1 MKLELNYK
9 SLIILFLLT
18 CVTLITIS
26 TALNA
31 KPTASHNPLE
41 RNDEKCDGGAILD
54 QITDQ
59 TDCETTPDIQKVT
72 WHRLDLCT
80 SEPTGPTLTATVD
93 RTNCSTFYKNDSGSE
108 VTIIKGSGTQV
119 GSAADYTALPYGTYT
134 HGVVTMGSTFKFTN
148 VVTFSGTMGD
158 GSAPIDSA
166 RCVTQ
171 TSSLGTIYGFE
182 SNRLNTQAR
191 RNIVCDDDEVASETT
206 VGINTLT
213 TDLNGNCYHL
223 ATFKATN
230 SNIDGYLL
238 ESDGTLQGD
247 VELNNDNNI
256 LDRAEFN
263 TTGCTGGT
271 SNGISRIL
279 GIMPMNLKITPETSG
294 LQIRYNNTR
303 GIKVDMSNTN
313 NVIFK
318 WDSAFFDFELVVK

>member
-1 MKLELNYK
+1 MKLELNFK
-9 SLIILFLLT
+9 SLTILFLLT

-41 RNDEKCDGGAILD
+41 RNDEKCAGGAILD
-54 QITDQ
+54 RITDK

-72 WHRLDLCT
+72 WYRLDLCT
-80 SEPTGPTLTATVD
+80 SEPTSPTLTATVD

-108 VTIIKGSGTQV
+108 VSIINGSGTQI

-158 GSAPIDSA
+158 GSSTDSA

-171 TSSLGTIYGFE
+171 TSSLGTIYGYE
-182 SNRLNTQAR
+182 SNRLNTQAK

-206 VGINTLT
+206 VGVNTLT
-213 TDLNGNCYHL
+213 TDSNDNCYHL
-223 ATFKATN
+223 VTFKGTN
-230 SNIDGYLL
+230 RNIDGYLL

-256 LDRAEFN
+256 LDRAGDGD
-263 TTGCTGGT
+263 TGCTAGT
-271 SNGISRIL
+271 SNEITRIQ

-303 GIKVDMSNTN
+303 GIKVDMSSTN

-318 WDSAFFDFELVVK
+318 WDSAFFDFELIAK

>member
-1 MKLELNYK
+1 MKLELNFK
-9 SLIILFLLT
+9 SLTILFLLT

-31 KPTASHNPLE
+31 KPTDSVNPVA
-41 RNDEKCDGGAILD
+41 RNDDKCAGGAILD
-54 QITDQ
+54 RITDN

-72 WHRLDLCT
+72 WYRLDLCT

-108 VTIIKGSGTQV
+108 VTITKGSGTQI

-148 VVTFSGTMGD
+148 VVTFSGVMGD
-158 GSAPIDSA
+158 GSTPIDSA

-182 SNRLNTQAR
+182 SNRLNNMAK
-191 RNIVCDDDEVASETT
+191 RNIVCDDNQVASETT
-206 VGINTLT
+206 VGVNTLT
-213 TDLNGNCYHL
+213 TDSNNNCYHL
-223 ATFKATN
+223 LTFQATN
-230 SNIDGYLL
+230 NNIDGYLL
-238 ESDGTLQGD
+238 ESDGTLQDD

-263 TTGCTGGT
+263 TTGCTAGT
-271 SNGISRIL
+271 SNEITRIQ

-303 GIKVDMSNTN
+303 GIKVDMSSAN

-318 WDSAFFDFELVVK
+318 WDSAFFDFELIAK

>member
-1 MKLELNYK
+1 MKLELNFK
-9 SLIILFLLT
+9 SLTILFLLT

-31 KPTASHNPLE
+31 KPTASHNPVG
-41 RNDEKCDGGAILD
+41 RFDDKCLGGAILT

-72 WHRLDLCT
+72 WYRLDLCT

-108 VTIIKGSGTQV
+108 VSIINGSGTQI

-148 VVTFSGTMGD
+148 VVTFSGNMGD
-158 GSAPIDSA
+158 GSSTDSA

-171 TSSLGTIYGFE
+171 TSSLGTIYGLE
-182 SNRLNTQAR
+182 SNRLNTAAK

-206 VGINTLT
+206 VGVNTFN
-213 TDLNGNCYHL
+213 TDAGDNCYHL
-223 ATFKATN
+223 VTFTATN
-230 SNIDGYLL
+230 NNIDGYLL

-256 LDRAEFN
+256 IDRAGAGD
-263 TTGCTGGT
+263 TGCTSGT
-271 SNGISRIL
+271 SNGISRIQ

-294 LQIRYNNTR
+294 LQIRYNNTS
-303 GIKVDMSNTN
+303 GIKVDMSNAN
-313 NVIFK
+313 GVIFK
-318 WDSAFFDFELVVK
+318 WDSAFFDFELIAK